1 SSLFSGE
8 EVGSVHHTARMLFT
22 PCFFLGS
29 RRRRRPPA
37 EIGRGARSAAA
48 FLLATTIQIFCCGG
62 GGGVALGHQHAHQ
75 GVTAAAG
82 GATTHYRSTAAGH
95 FTSRRRRI
103 HGGMGAAGAYCFASS
118 VRHIN
123 TPRRGGALQVAP
135 RPRGTIGDRAR
146 RDRDRSEE
154 VLREAQQQEEA
165 RQRETDP
172 MKVSLGSGRLD
183 VCRVIN
189 GLCQGPLDD
198 TSGDPTDALR
208 SMDRLAEMG
217 LTTFMLG
224 NGAGGGRALAE
235 SRAGSYL
242 KSAAGAAGGEQEVR
256 FLNTLSLR
264 RGVPVTRKSVKSAL
278 ELSLRR
284 MGVER
289 LDLVQ
294 LCWRDFEDRY
304 FLDALYYLEELEW
317 VSNVGVCGFP
327 GKPLALA
334 AKNGF
339 TVVSNLVTSSLIK
352 APMGSS
358 SGSSSSSSSS
368 SGSTGLAR
376 QCREQGV
383 ALLASGS
390 SLGGFAAEEWL
401 YRSPPS
407 ASNEEELP
415 LASRQ

>member
-1 SSLFSGE
+1 
-8 EVGSVHHTARMLFT
+8 MLFT
-22 PCFFLGS
+22 PCCFLGS
-29 RRRRRPPA
+29 RRRQRRP
-37 EIGRGARSAAA
+37 EISRGARSTAA
-48 FLLATTIQIFCCGG
+48 FLLATTIHIFCCGG
-62 GGGVALGHQHAHQ
+62 GGVALRHHHAHQ
-75 GVTAAAG
+75 GMTAVAAG
-82 GATTHYRSTAAGH
+82 GAATTHCRSTAVGH
-95 FTSRRRRI
+95 YTSRRRRR
-103 HGGMGAAGAYCFASS
+103 HGDIGVAGAYCFASP
-118 VRHIN
+118 VRH
-123 TPRRGGALQVAP
+123 TKAPRGRGGVGALQIAP
-135 RPRGTIGDRAR
+135 RPRGTKGDIAR

-154 VLREAQQQEEA
+154 ILREAQQQEV
-165 RQRETDP
+165 RQRGADP
-172 MKVSLGSGRLD
+172 MKVNLGSGGLE

-198 TSGDPTDALR
+198 TSGDSTDALR

-242 KSAAGAAGGEQEVR
+242 KSAAGAASGEQEVR

-264 RGVPVTRKSVKSAL
+264 RGVPVTRKAVKSAL

-294 LCWRDFEDRY
+294 LCWSDFEDRY

-327 GKPLALA
+327 GEPLELA

-339 TVVSNLVTSSLIK
+339 TVVSNLV
-352 APMGSS
+352 
-358 SGSSSSSSSS
+358 
-368 SGSTGLAR
+368 
-376 QCREQGV
+376 
-383 ALLASGS
+383 
-390 SLGGFAAEEWL
+390 
-401 YRSPPS
+401 
-407 ASNEEELP
+407 
-415 LASRQ
+415 